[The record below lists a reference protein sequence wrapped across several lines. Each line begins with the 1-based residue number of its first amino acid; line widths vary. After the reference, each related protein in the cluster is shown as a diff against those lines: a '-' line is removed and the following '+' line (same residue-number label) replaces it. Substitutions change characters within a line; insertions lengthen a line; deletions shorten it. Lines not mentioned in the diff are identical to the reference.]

1 VESKKIIVT
10 GGAGYIGS
18 HTVVELFNHGFE
30 PIIVD
35 NFPNSEKSVLDGL
48 REITGRN
55 IKLFEG
61 DCADVNFVNDIFK
74 VERDVVGVIH
84 FAAYKSVGESVKFP
98 LKYYANNLGS
108 LSALLEAMEL
118 HQARYLVFSSS
129 CTVYGAAKK
138 LPVTENTPVVTPFS
152 PYGNT
157 KKISEEI
164 ISQEAINRKQL
175 KAISLRYFN
184 PIGAHPSAAIGELPI
199 GIPSNLVPYIAQ
211 TVAGIRNQLTV
222 FGDDYNT
229 PDGSC
234 IRDYLHVVD
243 LAKAHVKALDYLFD
257 QQEDPYEVFNLGAG
271 HGNSVFQ
278 IINKFEEIAGKK
290 VHYVVGDRRKGDVPV
305 MYANVDKANQFLDW
319 RTELSLEDAL
329 TDSWRWQEKISL

>member
-1 VESKKIIVT
+1 MESKKIIVT

-35 NFPNSEKSVLDGL
+35 NFSNSEKSVLAGL
-48 REITGRN
+48 KEITGRN

-61 DCADVNFVNDIFK
+61 DCSDPNFINDIFK
-74 VERDVVGVIH
+74 VERDVAGVIH
-84 FAAYKSVGESVKFP
+84 FAAYKSVGESIKFP
-98 LKYYANNLGS
+98 IKYYSNNLGS
-108 LSALLEAMEL
+108 LCALLEAMEQ
-118 HQARYLVFSSS
+118 HQVRYLVFSSS

-164 ISQEAINRKQL
+164 ISQEAQNRKQL

-184 PIGAHPSAAIGELPI
+184 PIGAHPSAVIGELPI
-199 GIPSNLVPYIAQ
+199 GVPSNLVPYITQ
-211 TVAGIRNQLTV
+211 TVAGARNQLTV

-257 QQEDPYEVFNLGAG
+257 QQEDPYDVFNLGTG

-278 IINKFEEIAGKK
+278 IINEFEKVVGKK
-290 VHYVVGDRRKGDVPV
+290 VNYVVGDRRTGDVPV
-305 MYANVDKANQFLDW
+305 MYANADKAHQFLDW

-329 TDSWRWQEKISL
+329 ADSWRWQEKISL

>member
-1 VESKKIIVT
+1 MESKKIIVT

-35 NFPNSEKSVLDGL
+35 NFSNSEKSVLDGL

-129 CTVYGAAKK
+129 CTVYGAAEK
-138 LPVTENTPVVTPFS
+138 LPVTEKTPVVTPFS

-290 VHYVVGDRRKGDVPV
+290 VHYVVGDRRTGDVPV